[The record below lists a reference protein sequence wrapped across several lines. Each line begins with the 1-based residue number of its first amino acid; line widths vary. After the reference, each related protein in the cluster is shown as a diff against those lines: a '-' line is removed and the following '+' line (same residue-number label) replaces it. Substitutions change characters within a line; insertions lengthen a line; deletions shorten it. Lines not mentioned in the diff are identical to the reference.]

1 MDLPKGDRMLL
12 LVLLIIQSI
21 LIFFRTLTYIIFDKN
36 LLNLDEIVTGKD
48 NVRYVEWVLT
58 MFAIVRLF
66 IAGIVLSKRGFKND
80 ILSYA
85 ISYLVFS
92 SLLRFYYQYL
102 IEFDKKSIAK
112 QHIDRF
118 QDTNAI
124 ILLFVSAYIIKF
136 IFF

>member
-1 MDLPKGDRMLL
+1 MDLPKGDKTLL

-36 LLNLDEIVTGKD
+36 LLNLDEILTGKD
-48 NVRYVEWVLT
+48 SARYVEWILT
-58 MFAIVRLF
+58 MFAMVRLL
-66 IAGIVLSKRGFKND
+66 IASIVLSKRGFKND

-85 ISYLVFS
+85 VSYLIFS
-92 SLLRFYYQYL
+92 SFLRFYYQYL
-102 IEFDKKSIAK
+102 IEVDYNSDAK
-112 QHIDRF
+112 HYIDRF